1 MSLSSPD
8 LKLHNLYSERD
19 ERVLFA
25 GLSLSVSAGDVV
37 QLAGPNGSGKTTLLK
52 ILAGMSSRYEGDIH
66 WRGENLI
73 TQREDFRQHSLY
85 LGHGS
90 GIKAQLTALEN
101 LRWSCAVRGQH
112 VADTDLHR
120 ALTTVGL
127 GDFIQQ
133 PCYSLSA
140 GQQRRVNLARLF
152 CCPAQLWLLD
162 EPFTAIDQRG
172 VAEIE
177 QWICDFADN
186 GGMVLLTTHHPLS
199 LPRPLRRIELG
210 GAS

>member
-1 MSLSSPD
+1 
-8 LKLHNLYSERD
+8 
-19 ERVLFA
+19 
-25 GLSLSVSAGDVV
+25 V

-52 ILAGMSSRYEGDIH
+52 ILAGLSSRYEGDIH

-210 GAS
+210 RAS